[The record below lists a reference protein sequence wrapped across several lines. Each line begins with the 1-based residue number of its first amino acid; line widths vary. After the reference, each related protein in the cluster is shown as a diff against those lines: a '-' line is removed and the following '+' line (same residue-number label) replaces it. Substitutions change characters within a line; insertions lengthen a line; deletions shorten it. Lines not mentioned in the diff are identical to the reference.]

1 MHLLFI
7 PEKGHFKDW
16 VGKTY
21 SDIIS
26 NYIENT
32 KNTVDILYK
41 DDIKCSLNY
50 DFKNK
55 KPDMI
60 IFFTTDVINSSNNN
74 IFDFIFNLGINVAV
88 CSLDLF
94 YFEQIKN
101 DIYFQKCNTIIHFG
115 YASKLLTS
123 YKEVFPQKNI
133 VALKGRFINTHR
145 FKNYGLEKKYD
156 ILIYGSRGG
165 GSIGK
170 NRIESHLADIEYKK
184 TYEKHYGTV
193 LGKDHYFYPLR
204 IKLEELLCK
213 NSHKYKLKILDN
225 ACIFNA
231 KVANEDLSKLI
242 NESYLTLSCCT
253 RADIAMAKY
262 FEIPASYSAILGD
275 IPSDY
280 EDLFKGNIVEVTEWM
295 TDEEIL
301 NIIDKALED
310 KEKLWEMTKRLG
322 DRVHIEYNLD
332 AGVKDMDKV
341 FNNIISINN

>member
-1 MHLLFI
+1 MKLLLI
-7 PEKGHFKDW
+7 PESGHFRDF

-21 SDIIS
+21 SDILY
-26 NYIENT
+26 NYI
-32 KNTVDILYK
+32 KNTTNTVTIIYNNNINQLV
-41 DDIKCSLNY
+41 NY
-50 DFKNK
+50 DFKNE

-60 IFFTTDVINSSNNN
+60 IFFTTDKICHSDYKNYPLA
-74 IFDFIFNLGINVAV
+74 FIFNLGIKIGV

-94 YFEQIKN
+94 YFKN
-101 DIYFQKCNTIIHFG
+101 CTDDIYFQKCSNIIHFC
-115 YASKLLTS
+115 YASKLLQS
-123 YKEVFPQKNI
+123 YKEVFPQKKI
-133 VALKGRFINTHR
+133 VELKGRFVNTNR
-145 FKNYGLEKKYD
+145 FKNYGSVKKYD

-170 NRIESHLADIEYKK
+170 NKIETHLSDVNYKNK
-184 TYEKHYGTV
+184 YETHYGTK
-193 LGKDHYFYPLR
+193 LNDDHYFYPLR
-204 IKLEELLCK
+204 VKLEDLLVK
-213 NSHKYKLKILDN
+213 NSHKYNLKILAN

-231 KVANEDLSKLI
+231 PVVNENLSKLI

-301 NIIDKALED
+301 NIIDKALAD

-322 DRVHIEYNLD
+322 DRIHNEYSLD
-332 AGVKDMDKV
+332 EGTKNMDEV
-341 FNNIISINN
+341 FSKCF